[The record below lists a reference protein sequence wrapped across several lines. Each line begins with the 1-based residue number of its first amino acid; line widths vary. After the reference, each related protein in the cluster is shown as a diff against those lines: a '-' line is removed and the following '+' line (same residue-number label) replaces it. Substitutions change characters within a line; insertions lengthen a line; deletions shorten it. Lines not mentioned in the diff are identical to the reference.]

1 VDLVIDGG
9 RSRCRAA
16 LYRDDGR
23 LGEVATGPG
32 VPAVAEAGGPAATA
46 AAAAFARVLD
56 RLDLGDRP
64 LGSACV
70 GVTGV
75 LGTGP
80 AAELVAAALRP
91 LVRARR
97 ILVTSDVVT
106 GYCGAV
112 GLGPGVVVAAGTG
125 AIALAVAR
133 GAAAR
138 VDGWGWLLGDA
149 GSGFE
154 VGRRGLAA
162 ALRAHDGR
170 GGSPLLAKLAERE
183 LGPLDEVVRVV
194 HGAANPVRVVAGFA
208 EQVAEAAGAG
218 DPLARAIW
226 DDAAAELAATALA
239 AAARVRGPEGSG
251 EPHDGPAGRWSGP
264 GPSDRAGEPE
274 RGAPVG
280 RLGGGPL
287 ALSWTGGL
295 WAARDLLLEPFLAQV
310 GARAAGQGLA
320 PAPPLGSALDGGRLL
335 ADSSLPAPFDALV
348 HQTGGQDP

>member
-1 VDLVIDGG
+1 MGGRPVDLVIDGG

-16 LYRDDGR
+16 LYRDGVR

-32 VPAVAEAGGPAATA
+32 VPAVAEAGGPAAA
-46 AAAAFARVLD
+46 DAAAAFARVID
-56 RLDLGDRP
+56 QLDLGDRP

-125 AIALAVAR
+125 AIALAVGQG

-170 GGSPLLAKLAERE
+170 DGSPLLAKLAERE
-183 LGPLDEVVRVV
+183 LGPLDELVRVV

-239 AAARVRGPEGSG
+239 AAARVRPEGPGRGGPEDLRGVPRW
-251 EPHDGPAGRWSGP
+251 EGPQG
-264 GPSDRAGEPE
+264 
-274 RGAPVG
+274 GAPVDRG
-280 RLGGGPL
+280 GGGPL

-295 WAARDLLLEPFLAQV
+295 WTARELLLEPFLAQV
-310 GARAAGQGLA
+310 GARAAGEGLA

>member
-1 VDLVIDGG
+1 MGGRPVDLVIDGG

-16 LYRDDGR
+16 LYRDGVR

-32 VPAVAEAGGPAATA
+32 VPAVAEAGGAAA
-46 AAAAFARVLD
+46 ADAAAAFARVID
-56 RLDLGDRP
+56 QLDLGDRP

-125 AIALAVAR
+125 AIALAVGQG

-170 GGSPLLAKLAERE
+170 DGSPLLAKLAERE
-183 LGPLDEVVRVV
+183 LGPLDELVRVV

-239 AAARVRGPEGSG
+239 AAARVR
-251 EPHDGPAGRWSGP
+251 
-264 GPSDRAGEPE
+264 RAG
-274 RGAPVG
+274 
-280 RLGGGPL
+280 GGQL

-310 GARAAGQGLA
+310 GARAAGEGLA

>member
-16 LYRDDGR
+16 LYRDGVR

-32 VPAVAEAGGPAATA
+32 VPAVAEAGGPAAA
-46 AAAAFARVLD
+46 AMATTFARVLD
-56 RLDLGDRP
+56 QLDLGDRP

-125 AIALAVAR
+125 AIALAVGQ
-133 GAAAR
+133 GASAR

-170 GGSPLLAKLAERE
+170 DGSPLLAKLAERE

-226 DDAAAELAATALA
+226 DDAAAELAAAALA
-239 AAARVRGPEGSG
+239 AAARVRRPEGSG
-251 EPHDGPAGRWSGP
+251 EPHNGPAGRWSGP
-264 GPSDRAGEPE
+264 E
-274 RGAPVG
+274 
-280 RLGGGPL
+280 L

-295 WAARDLLLEPFLAQV
+295 WAARELLLEPFLAQV
-310 GARAAGQGLA
+310 GARTAGEGLA

>member
-16 LYRDDGR
+16 LYRDGR
-23 LGEVATGPG
+23 QVGQVVTGPG
-32 VPAVAEAGGPAATA
+32 VPAVAEAGGGAVARA
-46 AAAAFARVLD
+46 VAAAFAPVLG
-56 RLDLGDRP
+56 RLDLGGRP
-64 LGSACV
+64 LGSVCV

-75 LGTGP
+75 LAPGA

-91 LVRARR
+91 LVRAGR
-97 ILVTSDVVT
+97 ILVTGDVVT

-125 AIALAVAR
+125 AIALAVGPEPGAE
-133 GAAAR
+133 GAASAGAGGPGGPGAEGPGAGAPRVAR

-149 GSGFE
+149 GSGYE

-183 LGPLDEVVRVV
+183 LGPLDELVRPV
-194 HGAANPVRVVAGFA
+194 HGAANPVRTVAAFA

-226 DDAAAELAATALA
+226 DDAVAELATTAVA
-239 AAARVRGPEGSG
+239 AAARVRPEGG
-251 EPHDGPAGRWSGP
+251 D
-264 GPSDRAGEPE
+264 
-274 RGAPVG
+274 
-280 RLGGGPL
+280 PL
-287 ALSWTGGL
+287 PLSWTGGL
-295 WAARDLLLEPFLAQV
+295 FAARDLLLEPFLARV
-310 GARAAGQGLA
+310 AALDGGAALA
-320 PAPPLGSALDGGRLL
+320 PAAPLGTALDGGRLL
-335 ADSSLPAPFDALV
+335 ADSALPAPFGALV

>member
-16 LYRDDGR
+16 LYRDGVR

-32 VPAVAEAGGPAATA
+32 VPAVAEAGGPAAAA

-56 RLDLGDRP
+56 QLDLGDRP

-125 AIALAVAR
+125 AIALAVGR

-170 GGSPLLAKLAERE
+170 DGSPLLAKLAERE
-183 LGPLDEVVRVV
+183 LGPLGEVVRVV

-251 EPHDGPAGRWSGP
+251 D
-264 GPSDRAGEPE
+264 
-274 RGAPVG
+274 
-280 RLGGGPL
+280 PL

-295 WAARDLLLEPFLAQV
+295 WAARGLLLEPFLAQV

-335 ADSSLPAPFDALV
+335 AGSSVPAPLDALV